1 MRDGRPTNLKDML
14 REAKDTSELMVDL
27 AYAALFYNSED
38 ISEEVFRLEE
48 RLNVLVFDMRTMAIL
63 AARSPADSEQ
73 MAGILQVVQDI
84 EKIGNAANDIAKIVV
99 KRLGIPRELLQDI
112 PDAEETPTRVR
123 IHDGS
128 RLEGRSL
135 YDADLATETG
145 MRPIAVRS
153 DDEWNF
159 DPEPEDVLRAGD
171 VLFMQGPPE
180 GVAEVREMAGAA
192 VTVHTPSVEPT
203 GELTEL
209 ERAVDILIEMKNLSE
224 VAVGLA
230 YSALL
235 YYDAGLAREVVAIEN
250 EMDEMRYRLEGW
262 GAPAPPPPLP
272 SPPPGLAREV
282 VAIENE
288 MDEMRYRLE
297 RWVLLAASHI
307 EDSSRLR
314 GVLHLATAAE
324 TTADCAME
332 MVWMV
337 EEGEEVHPVLSAALG
352 ESDEIVLKLTVSP
365 GSPADGKTLEAL
377 QLETE
382 TGMFALAVNRAGRWT
397 YRPRDTYALRGDD
410 SLLVT
415 GAPEGLEPLAALFGQ
430 RLEGPAQSGRA
441 RTLAPPSPS

>member
-112 PDAEETPTRVR
+112 PGAEETPTRVR
-123 IHDGS
+123 IHEGS
-128 RLEGRSL
+128 PLAGRSL
-135 YDADLATETG
+135 YDADLPTETG

-159 DPEPEDVLRAGD
+159 DPEPDDVLRAGD

-192 VTVHTPSVEPT
+192 VTVHPPHAASAESA

-250 EMDEMRYRLEGW
+250 EMDEMRYRLE
-262 GAPAPPPPLP
+262 
-272 SPPPGLAREV
+272 
-282 VAIENE
+282 
-288 MDEMRYRLE
+288 
-297 RWVLLAASHI
+297 RWVLLAARHI

-314 GVLHLATAAE
+314 GVLHLATASE
-324 TTADCAME
+324 TIADCAME

-352 ESDEIVLKLTVSP
+352 ESDEIVMKLTVSP

-382 TGMFALAVNRAGRWT
+382 TGMFALAVNRGGRWT

-430 RLEGPAQSGRA
+430 RLEGQA
-441 RTLAPPSPS
+441 